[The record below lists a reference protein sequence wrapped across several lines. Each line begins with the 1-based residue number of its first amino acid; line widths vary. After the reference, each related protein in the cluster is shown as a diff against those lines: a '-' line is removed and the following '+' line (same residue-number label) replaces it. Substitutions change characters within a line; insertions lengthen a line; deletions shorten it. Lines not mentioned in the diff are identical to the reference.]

1 MKVLVVGSGGREH
14 ALCWKIAQSPLK
26 PEIVCAPGNPG
37 TARLGRNV
45 AVQISDTV
53 GLVALAKKEAPDLV
67 LVGPED
73 PLVAGLADK
82 LRAAGFA
89 VFGPGARGAR
99 LEGSKAFAK
108 EILLRHRIPC
118 AQDRVF
124 DRSGLA
130 KSYLENCTQWPQVIK
145 ADGLAGGKG
154 VVICHDSRSAC
165 HAVDMLMEEKAL
177 GAAGQRI
184 VVEEFLTGEEAS
196 VLAITDGETILI
208 LEPVQDHKQV
218 GEGDTGPNTGG
229 MGVYS
234 PVASLNRR
242 LQRQIEQHVLV
253 PTLHALRHEE
263 IEFRGMLF
271 VGLMMTEGGPRVLE
285 YNVRFGDPECQ
296 ALVRRL
302 KGDLLPIL
310 LAAAKGEL
318 AKIEPPEWDERVCVG
333 VVAAAEGYP
342 GQVRK
347 GDPIEGLDAAEAL
360 EDVVIFQAGTS
371 ADKNGRVLTNG
382 GRVLCVSAL
391 GKDLAAARE
400 RAYAAFDQIRYAGK
414 FCRRDIG
421 VRHRQQDGQD
431 PEPRPHRRPARD
443 PRVAQAMRARIER
456 RIRAADKA
464 PGADGAEPEETVTDE
479 T

>member
-14 ALCWKIAQSPLK
+14 ALCWKLAQSPLA
-26 PEIVCAPGNPG
+26 PELLCAPGNPG
-37 TARLGRNV
+37 TARLARNV
-45 AVQISDTV
+45 PVQANDV
-53 GLVALAKKEAPDLV
+53 PGLVDLARREKPDLV
-67 LVGPED
+67 VVGPED

-82 LRAAGFA
+82 LRTHGIA
-89 VFGPGARGAR
+89 VFGPGAKGAR
-99 LEGSKAFAK
+99 LEGSKVFAK
-108 EILLRHRIPC
+108 EVLERHRIPC

-124 DRSGLA
+124 DRSGTA

-154 VVICHDSRSAC
+154 VVICHDPKSAC
-165 HAVDMLMEEKAL
+165 QAVDMIMEQKAL
-177 GAAGQRI
+177 GSAGTKI
-184 VVEEFLTGEEAS
+184 VVEEFLQGEEAS

-271 VGLMMTEGGPRVLE
+271 VGLMMTDNGPRVLE

-296 ALVRRL
+296 ALVRRM
-302 KGDLLPIL
+302 KSDLLPIL
-310 LAAAKGEL
+310 LATAKGEL
-318 AKIEPPEWDERVCVG
+318 SKIEPPEWDERVCVG

-342 GQVRK
+342 GTVRK
-347 GDPIEGLDAAEAL
+347 GDAIEGLDAAEAH
-360 EDVVIFQAGTS
+360 EDVVVFHAGTS
-371 ADKNGRVLTNG
+371 SDKSGRVLTSG

-391 GKDLAAARE
+391 GADLNAARE
-400 RAYAAFDQIRYAGK
+400 RAYAGYDEVRYAGK

-421 VRHRQQDGQD
+421 TRHQSKPGTE
-431 PEPRPHRRPARD
+431 PEERPHRRPARD
-443 PRVAQAMRARIER
+443 PRAAEAMRARIER
-456 RIRAADKA
+456 RIKAAGKPPA
-464 PGADGAEPEETVTDE
+464 PGSAEPGPTAAE
-479 T
+479 

>member
-14 ALCWKIAQSPLK
+14 ALCWKLAQSPLK
-26 PEIVCAPGNPG
+26 PELLCAPGNPG

-45 AVQISDTV
+45 PVQATDIP
-53 GLVALAKKEAPDLV
+53 GLVELAKREKPDLV
-67 LVGPED
+67 VVGPED

-82 LRAAGFA
+82 LRAFGIA
-89 VFGPGARGAR
+89 VFGPGAKGAK
-99 LEGSKAFAK
+99 LEGSKVFSK
-108 EILLRHRIPC
+108 EILERHRIPC

-124 DRSGLA
+124 DRSGTA

-145 ADGLAGGKG
+145 ADGLAAGKG
-154 VVICHDSRSAC
+154 VVICHDPKSAC
-165 HAVDMLMEEKAL
+165 QAVDMIMEKKAL
-177 GAAGQRI
+177 GNAGAKI

-234 PVASLNRR
+234 PVASLSRR

-296 ALVRRL
+296 ALVRRM
-302 KGDLLPIL
+302 KSDLLPIL
-310 LAAAKGEL
+310 LATAKGEL
-318 AKIEPPEWDERVCVG
+318 SKIEPPEWDERVCVG

-342 GQVRK
+342 ATVRK
-347 GDPIEGLDAAEAL
+347 GDAIEGIDAAEAL
-360 EDVVIFQAGTS
+360 PDVVVFQGGTS
-371 ADKNGRVLTNG
+371 SDKSGRVLTSG

-391 GKDLAAARE
+391 GKDVTAARE
-400 RAYAAFDQIRYAGK
+400 SAYAAYDKIKYAGK

-421 VRHRQQDGQD
+421 ARNAPKEGET
-431 PEPRPHRRPARD
+431 PEERPHRRPARD
-443 PRVAQAMRARIER
+443 PRMAEAMRARIER
-456 RIRAADKA
+456 RIRAAGKPPPA
-464 PGADGAEPEETVTDE
+464 GTPESPA
-479 T
+479 